1 MTALAS
7 GAIAASSWN
16 GHDTRLILAAVAG
29 VAVLVV
35 LITQFKVHPFLALM
49 LGSGTL
55 GAVAGMSLSKIIDSF
70 SGGLGDTV
78 ASVGTLIA
86 LGAMLGKLLADSGGA
101 DQIVDTIL
109 GKSGNRALPWAMTLI
124 AVLIGLP
131 MFFEIGLVLLVP
143 VVLLVAKRSGRPLM
157 LVGIPALAG
166 LSVLHGLVPPHPGP
180 LVAVSTLKA
189 NLGVTLALG
198 LLVAI
203 PTVIIAGPLFGRL
216 AARMVHAEVPTA
228 LLADVD
234 DRASTGEGE
243 SARPRRRPGFAVTVG
258 TVLLPVVLMLGK
270 AIADVWL
277 GDGSTAR
284 TILDAIGT
292 PLFALLVAVI
302 VAMFTLGLGAG
313 FGRDRIAAIVA
324 ESLPPI
330 AGILLIVGAGGG
342 FKQALID
349 SGVAKAISQAA
360 DGANISALILGW
372 LVAVG
377 IRLATGSATVAT
389 ISASGIVAPLAA
401 GMSTSHTALLVLAV
415 GSGSLF
421 FSHVNDAGFWL
432 VKEYFGMG
440 VGDTVKTWSIM
451 ETIISVVSIVLILL
465 LNLVL

>member
-7 GAIAASSWN
+7 GTLAASSWT

-29 VAVLVV
+29 VAVIVV
-35 LITQFKVHPFLALM
+35 LITQFKVNPFLALM

-55 GAVAGMSLSKIIDSF
+55 GAVAGMSLSKIIESF
-70 SGGLGDTV
+70 SKGLGDTV
-78 ASVGTLIA
+78 ASVGVLIA
-86 LGAMLGKLLADSGGA
+86 LGSILGKLLADSGGA

-109 GKSGNRALPWAMTLI
+109 ARSGVRLLPWAMALI

-143 VVLLVAKRSGRPLM
+143 VVLLVARRSGRPLM

-180 LVAVSTLKA
+180 LVAVSTVKA
-189 NLGVTLALG
+189 DLGVTLALG
-198 LLVAI
+198 LLIAV
-203 PTVIIAGPLFGRL
+203 PTVIVAGPIFGRF
-216 AARMVHAEVPTA
+216 AARWVPAEAPA
-228 LLADVD
+228 APVD
-234 DRASTGEGE
+234 GEPDAPAEE
-243 SARPRRRPGFAVTVG
+243 SRRRPGFALTVG

-270 AIADVWL
+270 AVADVWL
-277 GDGSTAR
+277 DKNGTVR
-284 TILDAIGT
+284 TVLDAIGT
-292 PLFALLVAVI
+292 PLFALLVAVV
-302 VAMFTLGLGAG
+302 VAMFTLGLPAG
-313 FGRDRIAAIVA
+313 FGKERISAIVA

-330 AGILLIVGAGGG
+330 AGVLLVVGAGGG
-342 FKQALID
+342 FKQTLID
-349 SGVAKAISQAA
+349 AGVGKTITQAA
-360 DGANISALILGW
+360 HGANISALLLAW

-389 ISASGIVAPLAA
+389 ISAAGIVAPLAA
-401 GMSTSHTALLVLAV
+401 GMSTSHTALLVLAI

-432 VKEYFGMG
+432 VKEYYGLS
-440 VGDTVKTWSIM
+440 VGQTVKTWSVM
-451 ETIISVVSIVLILL
+451 ETIISLVSIVLIML